1 MAGGGLLLSTNV
13 FRSPDLGVIFAG
25 ETVGGDPAAD
35 AGVLFLEYKAEIGNG

>member
-1 MAGGGLLLSTNV
+1 MDGGGFLLSTNV

-35 AGVLFLEYKAEIGNG
+35 EGVLFLGYKAGIGDG